1 MARRLRLLMKQCDGN
16 VAIAFAVAFIP
27 LVMLVGVVVDHARAT
42 DVRARLQQAAD
53 VAALGV
59 IREAPV
65 LSQADFEKRARSFF
79 DAAYAGI
86 PGITLSRFTPTR
98 SGTQIK
104 IEAVASMP
112 TSFARLMH
120 PEPISVAV
128 SSESAAGGQA
138 IEVALV
144 LDTTG
149 SMNQDGKLPA
159 LKQAAKDFLTYL
171 DKTVLSRSDAK
182 VALVPFTTQ
191 VNLGPITTSA
201 AWLSYT
207 KLNEVN
213 AQSWQG
219 CLSDRDQP
227 YDAQMPVTAFTSAN
241 AYPAAK
247 CTSVSTQTH
256 QPKLSRIQPL
266 GTDYA
271 VLRTAIDA
279 IEADGNTNVGIGV
292 AWGMEALTPDGP
304 LATATAM
311 ADARVR
317 KIMIVLTDGDN
328 TQNRWEQEICSY
340 KLINWR
346 LRYVCNGASAAIDAR
361 TLEACTAAKAAKIT
375 IYTVR
380 VIEGNETMLRSCASE
395 NGFFYNVLTAADL
408 KPAFQSIGSS
418 IAKFRLTQ

>member
-1 MARRLRLLMKQCDGN
+1 MSRQLRRLVRQRDGN
-16 VAIAFAVAFIP
+16 VAITFALAFIP
-27 LVMLVGVVVDHARAT
+27 LVMLVGVVVDHARAI
-42 DVRARLQQAAD
+42 DIRARLQQAAD
-53 VAALGV
+53 VAALAV

-79 DAAYAGI
+79 DAAYPGL
-86 PGITLSRFTPTR
+86 PGISLSRFTPTR
-98 SGTQIK
+98 TGAQIK

-112 TSFARLMH
+112 TTFSRLMH
-120 PEPISVAV
+120 PEPIVVSV
-128 SSESAAGGQA
+128 SSESTAGGQA

-191 VNLGPITTSA
+191 VNLGPVTTSA
-201 AWLSYT
+201 SWLSFT
-207 KLNEVN
+207 KLNQVN
-213 AQSWQG
+213 AQNWKG
-219 CLSDRDQP
+219 CISDRDQP
-227 YDAQMPVTAFTSAN
+227 YDAQMPVTAFTTAN
-241 AYPAAK
+241 AYPAAT
-247 CTSVSTQTH
+247 CASVSNQTN
-256 QPKLSRIQPL
+256 QPTLSRIQPL

-279 IEADGNTNVGIGV
+279 MQADGNTNVGIGV

-311 ADARVR
+311 SDKRVR

-328 TQNRWEQEICSY
+328 TQNRWDQQ
-340 KLINWR
+340 
-346 LRYVCNGASAAIDAR
+346 VCGYFWGFYFCNNASAAIDAR
-361 TLEACTAAKAAKIT
+361 TLAACTAAKTAGII

>member
-1 MARRLRLLMKQCDGN
+1 MTRRLRLLVKQCDGN

-53 VAALGV
+53 VAALAV

-104 IEAVASMP
+104 IEAVASIP
-112 TSFARLMH
+112 TTFTRLMH

-191 VNLGPITTSA
+191 VNLGPVTTSA
-201 AWLSYT
+201 TWLSYT
-207 KLNEVN
+207 KLNKVN
-213 AQSWQG
+213 AQTWQG
-219 CLSDRDQP
+219 CISDRDQP
-227 YDAQMPVTAFTSAN
+227 YDVQMPVTGFTSAN
-241 AYPAAK
+241 AYPATE
-247 CTSVSTQTH
+247 CTAVSTQTN

-279 IEADGNTNVGIGV
+279 IEADGNTTVGIGV

-317 KIMIVLTDGDN
+317 KIMIVLTDGEN
-328 TQNRWEQEICSY
+328 TENRWDQQICGY
-340 KLINWR
+340 FWGF
-346 LRYVCNGASAAIDAR
+346 YFCNNASASIDAR
-361 TLEACTAAKAAKIT
+361 TLTACAAAKSAGIV

-380 VIEGNETMLRSCASE
+380 VIAGNETMLRSCASE